1 MSRVDKALSETFGV
15 PPIYEEIEDGS
26 QNRSIIPFDDADTD
40 MEDDESEGQ
49 LAIQSDTDSTDNDQ
63 IDADVE
69 QIRESIKDLITEG
82 KEALQTLMHIAKAEE
97 KIAAFEVAAKYMTSI
112 TGMSMQL
119 MRIHE
124 QKKKLKKMDPPQQ
137 ASETPSQ
144 IVNNGGT
151 TNIAFVGNSNDV
163 MKFIK
168 DKGIVLN
175 PEDIV
180 IDDDEDQK

>member
-15 PPIYEEIEDGS
+15 PPIYEDIEDGS
-26 QNRSIIPFDDADTD
+26 ANRSVIPFDDVD
-40 MEDDESEGQ
+40 MEEDDVPEGQ
-49 LAIQSDTDSTDNDQ
+49 LIIQSGADATDNDQ

-168 DKGIVLN
+168 DKGIVIN

-180 IDDDEDQK
+180 IDDDEEQK

>member
-15 PPIYEEIEDGS
+15 PPIYEDIEDGS
-26 QNRSIIPFDDADTD
+26 QNRSIIPFDDAD
-40 MEDDESEGQ
+40 MEDDEPEGQ
-49 LAIQSDTDSTDNDQ
+49 LIIQSGADATDNDQ

-137 ASETPSQ
+137 TETPSQ

-168 DKGIVLN
+168 DKGIVIN